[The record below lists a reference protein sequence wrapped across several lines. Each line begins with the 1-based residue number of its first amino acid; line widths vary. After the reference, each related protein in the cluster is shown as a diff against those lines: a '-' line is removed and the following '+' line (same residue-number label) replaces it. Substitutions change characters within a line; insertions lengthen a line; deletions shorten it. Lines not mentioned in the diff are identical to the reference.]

1 MIQMGDDHRDEEE
14 PAVPNVEL
22 LTRKIAKC
30 DRLLKKKGKGHED
43 FLKLKKKRAE
53 YVQTLGEIAYRAANY
68 NPRPLGAD
76 GGSPKSVTTE
86 QLSRPPPHNN
96 FNDSLAVFEFS
107 TTNFDFVEEEEQ
119 DAEEDG
125 LVDETAENHND
136 DQKMKAKPEET
147 KLESR
152 SDAAKRASEILCSLP
167 TDSKDNVKSPAVVA
181 VVAQSKDIPQEE
193 SQKEQKNDNGSILSD
208 SFSKNRAFNRPAIF
222 DSPVSGG
229 SQGRRSWKP
238 KSKVQIE
245 PANLEDDKD
254 KDGLLAPADETR
266 LASSKNRAFNRP
278 AIFDSPMSGG
288 SQGRRSWKPK
298 STVQIEPANLEDD
311 TDKYGPSA
319 PAHETHPASS
329 KNRAVD
335 PPATFDS
342 PMSGGSQGRLSSKPK
357 SKVQSELA
365 NLEDDKDKDVPSA
378 PADQSRPASSSKN
391 RAVNRPA
398 TFDSPMSGGSQGRR
412 SSKPKSTVQI
422 EPANLE
428 DDKDKDGPP
437 ASSKNRTVDP
447 APATSDS
454 PMSGRSQGRRS
465 SKPKSKVQIEPANLE
480 DDKDK
485 HGPPASSNN
494 QTVDPPATSDS
505 PTSRVSQDRRSSKPK
520 SKVQIEPANLEDDK
534 DKDGSP
540 ASSKNRAVN
549 RPATFDSPMS
559 GGSQDRRSWKSKSK
573 VQIEP
578 ANLEDDKDKD
588 VPSAPIDETRPASSS
603 KSRSVNRP
611 ATFDSPSEE
620 SQGGRSSKPK
630 SKAQIEPANLEDDKD
645 KDGPSAPA
653 DETRLD
659 SSSKSRA
666 VNRPADT
673 FGLPMSGGGQGRR
686 SSKPKS
692 KVQIEPANLED
703 DKGNKLL
710 DGYLTPASPGS
721 IVLDMLNKH
730 EKNQLEQNNK
740 DQQDEHGKGAIIA
753 SPILQLGADAKQ
765 SLPNDDESSITEMEA
780 FEESSQALKSEEK
793 ADPSASPG
801 RCESDSVKNLR
812 AMFDSPGRNNSE
824 KPRRSWTPKKKSDVA
839 EMIKPVDNDNNDET
853 EQEQPANAVTEAKSE
868 TVIIDED
875 KTEQE
880 PSSIDVSRKTEDEK
894 RNVKHLPISQD
905 DATSKEDGVSENS
918 GEPSLIKENAIAE
931 PPNNDQQES
940 DPPLRSVTQKSV
952 PEPQTADAITEQ
964 AAEELTTL
972 FKEGTNK
979 VIALFSTYP
988 DSLFEHMPKQ
998 KRCLMILN
1006 ALAIEPEF
1014 VDGSSPDDRS
1024 RRNALFALGGLRG
1037 VYPQLFVRNS
1047 NGDIRFFGD
1056 FERIELLNDCR
1067 TLVHEIESACL

>member
-222 DSPVSGG
+222 DSP
-229 SQGRRSWKP
+229 
-238 KSKVQIE
+238 
-245 PANLEDDKD
+245 
-254 KDGLLAPADETR
+254 
-266 LASSKNRAFNRP
+266 
-278 AIFDSPMSGG
+278 MSGG

-412 SSKPKSTVQI
+412 SSKPKSKVQI

-485 HGPPASSNN
+485 DVPSASSKNRA
-494 QTVDPPATSDS
+494 VDPPATSDA

-931 PPNNDQQES
+931 PPNDQQES